1 MLKEIK
7 KNNKLVFNFTIITF
21 IIGTLLFYESL
32 FRPINIILITLLLSY
47 IPFIIFFIISL
58 LSYHFKDNL
67 KAIKII
73 KIVTKIFTYLQVF
86 YYFMAIFMITI
97 LMAINPVTNPK
108 YYNFF
113 VNSNDLTKIFPKKIP
128 DNVKNVQFYYAPG
141 ILQSSTDYVLYYIDE
156 NLDLNQFK
164 DKAIWVG
171 YEKDYTENRGL
182 LTGVFSHTPIEY
194 ENKNNFI
201 IYLIEGEC
209 DDSGYCN
216 HGNYLL
222 AAINENTNEII
233 YESSSW

>member
-1 MLKEIK
+1 
-7 KNNKLVFNFTIITF
+7 
-21 IIGTLLFYESL
+21 
-32 FRPINIILITLLLSY
+32 
-47 IPFIIFFIISL
+47 
-58 LSYHFKDNL
+58 
-67 KAIKII
+67 
-73 KIVTKIFTYLQVF
+73 
-86 YYFMAIFMITI
+86 MITI

-113 VNSNDLTKIFPKKIP
+113 VNSNDLTEVFPKKIL

-141 ILQSSTDYVLYYIDE
+141 ILQGSTDYVLYYID
-156 NLDLNQFK
+156 NNITLDKFNDQLKN
-164 DKAIWVG
+164 KAIWIG
-171 YEKDYTENRGL
+171 REGEYTEKRGL